1 MRLLP
6 LLACAALGAALG
18 SAGVS
23 GCTADGAGGSAAD
36 GQTDGHARTLERD
49 FRRAAQDVLP
59 PLVRRLHG
67 TLTAMPA
74 YFVGCQVSGQWRY
87 VAHGEIHDPA
97 GDLHAISATTRDVL
111 ESQGFETSSDRYG
124 VHGTRGAVEVS
135 VSRAVLAQT
144 REISFLRVDLV
155 RAGQECED
163 YSDSDEQYAKRASRV
178 DYAGL
183 VD

>member
-1 MRLLP
+1 MKLLP

-23 GCTADGAGGSAAD
+23 GCTADGAGGSTA
-36 GQTDGHARTLERD
+36 DGHARILERD

-124 VHGTRGAVEVS
+124 VQGTRGAVEVS

-155 RAGQECED
+155 RAGRECED
-163 YSDSDEQYAKRASRV
+163 FSDSDEQYAKRASRV
-178 DYAGL
+178 DYADL